1 MQQTILI
8 VGGTSGLG
16 RGLCELYCALGS
28 KVGVVGRRQA
38 LIDELEKKFP
48 NQVTGCTY
56 DISQKDCKE
65 KIDSI
70 IQQLGGIDKLILT
83 ASVVQPNDE
92 FNSGEEEHTLAVNV
106 NGFAAVI
113 NASYHYFSKK
123 GTGHITAVT
132 SIAAARA
139 TNKTLAYNASK
150 AFQSSYIE
158 GLRLK
163 LLQENKN
170 ITVTEIIP
178 GYVDTDMA
186 KGDRL
191 FWVAPL
197 PKAIRQI
204 KKAIDT
210 KASRVFVTKRWRL
223 IYALCKYLPEPVY
236 TYIVNS
242 KIKLQQK
249 H

>member
-1 MQQTILI
+1 MQETILI

-16 RGLCELYCALGS
+16 RGLCELYCSLGS

-48 NQVTGCTY
+48 QQVTGFTY
-56 DISQKDCKE
+56 DISQKDCPE
-65 KIDSI
+65 KITQFI
-70 IQQLGGIDKLILT
+70 HRLGGIDKLILT
-83 ASVVQPNDE
+83 ASVVQPNPE
-92 FNSGEEEHTLAVNV
+92 FDFGEEEQTLATNV
-106 NGFAAVI
+106 NGFTAVI
-113 NASYHYFSKK
+113 NASYHYFLKK
-123 GTGHITAVT
+123 GTGHIIAVT
-132 SIAAARA
+132 SVAAARA

-150 AFQSSYIE
+150 AFQSFYIE

-191 FWVAPL
+191 FWVATL
-197 PKAIRQI
+197 SKAIRQI
-204 KKAIDT
+204 KKAIDA

-223 IYALCKYLPEPVY
+223 IYTVYKYLPQAVY
-236 TYIVNS
+236 TYLVNS

-249 H
+249 N

>member
-1 MQQTILI
+1 MQETILI

-16 RGLCELYCALGS
+16 RGLCELYCTLGS

-38 LIDELEKKFP
+38 LIDELEKQFP
-48 NQVTGCTY
+48 AQVTGFTY
-56 DISQKDCKE
+56 DISQNDCTK
-65 KIDSI
+65 SI
-70 IQQLGGIDKLILT
+70 TAFIQQLGGIDKLVLT
-83 ASVVQPNDE
+83 ASVVQANPA
-92 FNSGEEEHTLAVNV
+92 FNFTEEEQTLAVNV
-106 NGFAAVI
+106 NGFAAVL
-113 NASYHYFSKK
+113 NAGYHYFSKK
-123 GTGHITAVT
+123 GCGHIIAVT

-150 AFQSSYIE
+150 AFQSLYTE

-197 PKAIRQI
+197 PKAIQQI
-204 KKAIDT
+204 KKAIDA
-210 KASRVFVTKRWRL
+210 KLSRVFVTKRWRL
-223 IYALCKYLPEPVY
+223 IYTLYKYLPKPVY
-236 TYIVNS
+236 TYLVNS